1 MSIASAFNN
10 ATSGLAASAR
20 AVQVVSSNIANALTE
35 GYAARR
41 LDLGSA
47 TLGGGVRVLG
57 TTRLT
62 DPVLQG
68 LTRDAAASASAGAA
82 RNIFWQRVEGALGL
96 PGQGLSQALSAFD
109 SALISASDRPDL
121 ESRLATV
128 ADRATALAAQLG
140 GAQETVQ
147 TLRLQADAAIAQ
159 DVETLNAGLGRIDD
173 LNERIVRMQAS
184 GQSSLGLEDE
194 RAALISSLSDI
205 VPMRELARSDGR
217 ITLFTTGGTLL
228 LDIAPAEIGF
238 NRAPAMEPGLQAG
251 AGLSGLT
258 IGGRPVDT
266 GASGPMAGGRLA
278 ANFQIRDVD
287 GVQVQTRID
296 SFAGDLIARFSDPAS
311 DPTLAPGAPG
321 LFTDAGAAPT
331 ATPGLA
337 GRIAVNAAV
346 QPAQGGALW
355 RLRDGIGAAGPG
367 AVGDATQLSRL
378 AAALD
383 RPVSV
388 MPGSAQLT
396 SAQSLGE
403 MLTDVS
409 RARQGAEES
418 AISTQARHA
427 ELTEQGLAQGVD
439 TDAEMQRLLMIEQ
452 SYAANARVIETADSL
467 LKRLMEI

>member
-238 NRAPAMEPGLQAG
+238 NRTPAMDASLTNG

-258 IGGRPVDT
+258 IGGRAIDT
-266 GASGPMAGGRLA
+266 GAAGPVAGGRLA
-278 ANFQIRDVD
+278 ANFQIRDHD
-287 GVQVQTRID
+287 GVQVQAQID
-296 SFAGDLIARFSDPAS
+296 GFARDLIARFSDPAT
-311 DPTLAPGAPG
+311 DPSLSAGVPG
-321 LFTDAGAAPT
+321 LFTDAGGSPT
-331 ATPGLA
+331 AAPGLA
-337 GRIAVNAAV
+337 GRIAVNAAIL
-346 QPAQGGALW
+346 PDQGGALW
-355 RLRDGIGAAGPG
+355 RLRDGIGATTPGP
-367 AVGDATQLSRL
+367 VGDPSQLGRL
-378 AAALD
+378 SAALD
-383 RPVSV
+383 RPVAAG
-388 MPGSAQLT
+388 PGAPALSAG
-396 SAQSLGE
+396 QSLGE
-403 MLTDVS
+403 LLTTVS
-409 RARQGAEES
+409 RARQGAEET
-418 AISTQARHA
+418 ATSTQARHA
-427 ELTEQGLAQGVD
+427 ELTQQSLAQGVD
-439 TDAEMQRLLMIEQ
+439 TDAEMQRLLLVEQ
-452 SYAANARVIETADSL
+452 AYSANARVIETADAL

>member
-184 GQSSLGLEDE
+184 GQSSLGLEF
-194 RAALISSLSDI
+194 S
-205 VPMRELARSDGR
+205 
-217 ITLFTTGGTLL
+217 
-228 LDIAPAEIGF
+228 
-238 NRAPAMEPGLQAG
+238 MEG
-251 AGLSGLT
+251 
-258 IGGRPVDT
+258 
-266 GASGPMAGGRLA
+266 
-278 ANFQIRDVD
+278 
-287 GVQVQTRID
+287 
-296 SFAGDLIARFSDPAS
+296 
-311 DPTLAPGAPG
+311 
-321 LFTDAGAAPT
+321 
-331 ATPGLA
+331 
-337 GRIAVNAAV
+337 
-346 QPAQGGALW
+346 
-355 RLRDGIGAAGPG
+355 
-367 AVGDATQLSRL
+367 
-378 AAALD
+378 
-383 RPVSV
+383 
-388 MPGSAQLT
+388 
-396 SAQSLGE
+396 
-403 MLTDVS
+403 
-409 RARQGAEES
+409 
-418 AISTQARHA
+418 
-427 ELTEQGLAQGVD
+427 
-439 TDAEMQRLLMIEQ
+439 
-452 SYAANARVIETADSL
+452 
-467 LKRLMEI
+467 

>member
-238 NRAPAMEPGLQAG
+238 NRTPAMDASLTNG

-258 IGGRPVDT
+258 IGGRAIDT
-266 GASGPMAGGRLA
+266 GAAGPVAGGRLA
-278 ANFQIRDVD
+278 ANFQIRDHD
-287 GVQVQTRID
+287 GVQVQAQID
-296 SFAGDLIARFSDPAS
+296 GFARDLIARFSDPAT
-311 DPTLAPGAPG
+311 DPSLSAGVPG
-321 LFTDAGAAPT
+321 LFTDAGGSPIAA
-331 ATPGLA
+331 PGLA
-337 GRIAVNAAV
+337 GRIAVLA
-346 QPAQGGALW
+346 GEL
-355 RLRDGIGAAGPG
+355 LRSGIVAGDRN
-367 AVGDATQLSRL
+367 GD
-378 AAALD
+378 
-383 RPVSV
+383 V
-388 MPGSAQLT
+388 
-396 SAQSLGE
+396 
-403 MLTDVS
+403 
-409 RARQGAEES
+409 
-418 AISTQARHA
+418 
-427 ELTEQGLAQGVD
+427 
-439 TDAEMQRLLMIEQ
+439 
-452 SYAANARVIETADSL
+452 
-467 LKRLMEI
+467 